1 MKAIFLADAHLRS
14 VQDTN
19 YQLLLDFLNQQ
30 KDLDALFL
38 LGDIF
43 EFWFGYEHIIFSA
56 YIPLLEKLRQ
66 LEDKGTQLFFVEG
79 NHDFNL
85 GAYFTK
91 ELNCTIISDPS
102 LVEWDSQKILLC
114 HGDQLKQDKGYAL
127 LRAFWRSHPLRWLAR
142 IVHPD
147 LVWRFGLYLSNKN
160 NKHST
165 QRNHHDPTPYLLR
178 YADETRENCRAI
190 ICGHFHYPVSIE
202 HKGTS
207 IIALG
212 DWIHQF
218 SYAEMLNGKLSL
230 KSYSVEEEGSTQPAS
245 PASAS

>member
-30 KDLDALFL
+30 KDLGALFL

-43 EFWFGYEHIIFSA
+43 EFWFGYEHSVFSA
-56 YIPLLEKLRQ
+56 YIPLLEQLRQ
-66 LEDKGTQLFFVEG
+66 LEQNGTQLFFVEG

-85 GAYFTK
+85 GPYFEK
-91 ELNCTIISDPS
+91 ELNCTVLRDPG
-102 LVEWDSQKILLC
+102 VVVWDGQRLLIC
-114 HGDQLKQDKGYAL
+114 HGDQLKQDKGYTL
-127 LRAFWRSHPLRWLAR
+127 LRAFWRCRPLKWLSK

-147 LVWRFGLYLSNKN
+147 LVWKFGIYLSNKN
-160 NKHST
+160 NKHRT
-165 QRNHHDPTPYLLR
+165 QQSHHDPTAELLR
-178 YADETRENCRAI
+178 YAAKAPENCRAI
-190 ICGHFHYPVSIE
+190 LCGHYHSPVTIE
-202 HKGTS
+202 QEGTS

-218 SYAEMLNGKLSL
+218 SYAEMIDGKLTL
-230 KSYSVEEEGSTQPAS
+230 KSYCAEGAGNSEPVVSS
-245 PASAS
+245 PAS